1 MGPIITL
8 PYAVIMGLKC
18 IVSGTN
24 YASNTYRFIFINIMV
39 LLTQSYLKL
48 PARNVTLFQ
57 RMISG
62 LEH

>member
-1 MGPIITL
+1 
-8 PYAVIMGLKC
+8 MGLKC